1 MSRYARGCSKT
12 RILAKVALPVLGVL
26 LIGPPTMRAQEH
38 VDFDQYKLR
47 LEGSWF
53 YSNPSGT
60 IEGQAENAPIDVQRD
75 IGFTSYSTFFTK
87 ADWKFTRKNH
97 LYVTLGRFDSAHQ
110 KVLERTIT
118 FQGTTFEAGLQTQSE
133 LNVFFAAP
141 GYQYDIIRRK
151 RGHLGLG
158 LQFNLMNTSAK
169 ISAQAQV
176 TGGEGSQAAARSA
189 SGSLF
194 APLPVA
200 GPQYRFYLT
209 NSPRLF
215 IDGDLYG
222 MYFFGY
228 GNFLSTANRVGVSF
242 NRHISATAGYQLA
255 SRLVVT
261 PKADRIGMHL
271 TQKGAIVGVQFSF

>member
-1 MSRYARGCSKT
+1 MLHSMNGRLISKW
-12 RILAKVALPVLGVL
+12 ILGIIPLVLLLLSALPTSL
-26 LIGPPTMRAQEH
+26 LAQEH
-38 VDFDQYKLR
+38 EDFDQYKVKLT
-47 LEGSWF
+47 GSWF
-53 YSNPSGT
+53 YSNPSGSFQ
-60 IEGQAENAPIDVQRD
+60 GQAENAPIDVQKD
-75 IGFTSYSTFFTK
+75 LGFNSYSTFGAK

-97 LYVTLGRFDSAHQ
+97 LYISISRFNSSHET
-110 KVLERTIT
+110 VLQRTIV
-118 FQGTTFEAGLQTQSE
+118 FRDKTFEAGLTTQSS

-158 LQFNLMNTSAK
+158 VQFNLLDTSAK

-176 TGGEGSQAAARSA
+176 TGSEGSQAAAVSA
-189 SGSLF
+189 SGSIF

-215 IDGDLYG
+215 IDGDIYG

-228 GNFLSTANRVGVSF
+228 GNFLSTTDYIGVSITKHL
-242 NRHISATAGYQLA
+242 NLTAGYQLA
-255 SRLVVT
+255 QRFVVT
-261 PKADRIGMHL
+261 PETERIGLHL
-271 TQKGAIVGVQFSF
+271 TQKGSIVGLEYSF